1 MKIVD
6 SKFYFFIIL
15 IIFCVFTFMY
25 DITNK
30 NKRRSLNLDYTNLSD
45 NKKVQK
51 NYFKIIKNKE
61 KLIQK
66 LDNDIKK
73 NKYDNTNT
81 INNLKNDIKSMKQ
94 QIELD
99 KNNLEYEREKLEK
112 EKVKSKKRNNLFV
125 SSDEYEKYNFLKKRD
140 MDTVYDPLSPPERRL
155 PRHIYPKK
163 SIKKHFNYPTRGY
176 PDDYQMLGIL
186 SRESDEN
193 ILQLYGRQLY
203 PGSSQW
209 EYYLIRNGLES
220 VKIPIKK
227 GNNQEIDNNEI
238 LDIPQFNSSKGKF
251 KVTLYKL
258 DAPRYNPNIY

>member
-1 MKIVD
+1 
-6 SKFYFFIIL
+6 
-15 IIFCVFTFMY
+15 MY

-73 NKYDNTNT
+73 NKYDNVNT
-81 INNLKNDIKSMKQ
+81 INNLKNDIKSMKRQ
-94 QIELD
+94 FELD
-99 KNNLEYEREKLEK
+99 KYKLELEKSKLKNERKILEK
-112 EKVKSKKRNNLFV
+112 EKLKKESNKNKSKNLFV
-125 SSDEYEKYNFLKKRD
+125 STDEYEKYNYLKKRD

-238 LDIPQFNSSKGKF
+238 LEVPQFNSSKGKF